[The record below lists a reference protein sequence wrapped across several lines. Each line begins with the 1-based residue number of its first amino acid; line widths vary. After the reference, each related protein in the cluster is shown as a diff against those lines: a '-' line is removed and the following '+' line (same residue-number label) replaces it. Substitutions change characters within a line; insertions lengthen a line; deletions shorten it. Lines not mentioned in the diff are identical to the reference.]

1 MISFAIRG
9 GCRGRAALFVL
20 LIIYNRPQQT
30 IEFNTTSTTYQPTI
44 IIMVQ
49 EKHEV
54 TEHIISEIKS
64 FAESEEGRQLH
75 PNIPDSNSRAY
86 YILNPYQSKYKKL
99 TTKFTALQPAYK
111 KRKVQQQYN
120 KYYKTALRHFEEAA
134 LASDP
139 TFVPP
144 EPPAPASR
152 RRTTRTAPTTT
163 APATTSAPTSSTEA
177 HLLLQSMN
185 KLGQTFVERDA
196 HTAQEMLKMRNDF
209 AEDMANRDAKK
220 DEEMLQMRKEQADR
234 DAKYQ
239 KEQAD
244 RDAKRAEEDKEYRQ
258 EMSQMRKDMADRD
271 EKRAEEN
278 KTTRDMAVFAIAE
291 VATAKKDI
299 ATAKKER
306 EEIRQYIGM
315 DDVKKANLFQDGKY
329 I

>member
-1 MISFAIRG
+1 
-9 GCRGRAALFVL
+9 
-20 LIIYNRPQQT
+20 
-30 IEFNTTSTTYQPTI
+30 
-44 IIMVQ
+44 MVR
-49 EKHEV
+49 EKHPV
-54 TEHIISEIKS
+54 TKDMIRLTQD
-64 FAESEEGRQLH
+64 FAQTQECRQLYPH
-75 PNIPDSNSRAY
+75 ITDDNSRAY
-86 YILNPYQSKYKKL
+86 TFFFKYKGNYRDLVKHFPTL
-99 TTKFTALQPAYK
+99 ANDYNNNEKIKA
-111 KRKVQQQYN
+111 QYS
-120 KYYKTALRHFEEAA
+120 KYYKTALDHLRE
-134 LASDP
+134 LAIESD
-139 TFVPP
+139 TSFVPP
-144 EPPAPASR
+144 PPVAPR
-152 RRTTRTAPTTT
+152 RRRATRTAPSTT
-163 APATTSAPTSSTEA
+163 PATTAPTSSTEA

>member
-1 MISFAIRG
+1 MYPTISTEKRG
-9 GCRGRAALFVL
+9 EDILLQYAAAAAALFV

-30 IEFNTTSTTYQPTI
+30 IEFNTSTSYQPTI

-49 EKHEV
+49 NKHEV
-54 TEHIISEIKS
+54 TDHIISVIES
-64 FAESEEGRQLH
+64 FANSEEGRQLH

-86 YILNPYQSKYKKL
+86 FILSPYQSKYQKL
-99 TTKFTALQPAYK
+99 TKKFTALQPAYK
-111 KRKVQQQYN
+111 N
-120 KYYKTALRHFEEAA
+120 KKIQAQFSRYYKTALRHFKEAA
-134 LASDP
+134 KASDP
-139 TFVPP
+139 SFVPP
-144 EPPAPASR
+144 PTPPPATR
-152 RRTTRTAPTTT
+152 RRATRTAPTT
-163 APATTSAPTSSTEA
+163 APTAAAPSTEMSI
-177 HLLLQSMN
+177 LVESMN
-185 KLGQTFVERDA
+185 TLGKSVNTLGKTF
-196 HTAQEMLKMRNDF
+196 
-209 AEDMANRDAKK
+209 
-220 DEEMLQMRKEQADR
+220 ADR

-244 RDAKRAEEDKEYRQ
+244 RDAKQADRDAENRQEMLQIRKDMADRDEKRAE

-278 KTTRDMAVFAIAE
+278 KTTRDMAAFAIAE